1 MRLRFW
7 KGLCQECGSL
17 ELTSQELG
25 LEGTKPAIA
34 SSAGGLLNLMDI

>member
-7 KGLCQECGSL
+7 KALCQERGSL

-25 LEGTKPAIA
+25 LEGTKPANA
-34 SSAGGLLNLMDI
+34 SSVRGLLNLMDI